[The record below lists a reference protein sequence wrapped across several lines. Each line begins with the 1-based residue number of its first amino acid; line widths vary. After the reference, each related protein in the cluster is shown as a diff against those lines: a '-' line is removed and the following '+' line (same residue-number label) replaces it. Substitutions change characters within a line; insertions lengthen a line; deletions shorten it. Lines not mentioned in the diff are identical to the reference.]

1 MIRKMAKFSEDDA
14 KKVAAVLGVQ
24 KIIQEKDH
32 FRLKVSNIA
41 EKRVLILEIYPE
53 ELLGR
58 VRGMLVVVYTGN
70 SHLQL
75 HNCSGYV
82 ISEELGEVT
91 FITETEK
98 QISGLVA
105 EKGASCSLYAGI
117 DRKLISSDFTNLGVE
132 VMLSG
137 VALSLAED
145 IIDTGDKEKESESD
159 S

>member
-1 MIRKMAKFSEDDA
+1 MKKKMANFLEEDA
-14 KKVAAVLGVQ
+14 QKVAAVLGVK
-24 KIIQEKDH
+24 KIIREKDH
-32 FRLKVSNIA
+32 FRLKVDNAA

-53 ELLGR
+53 ELLGL
-58 VRGMLVVVYTGN
+58 VRGTLIVVYTGN
-70 SHLQL
+70 SHLQI

-91 FITETEK
+91 FVTETENRL
-98 QISGLVA
+98 SGLVV
-105 EKGASCSLYAGI
+105 ESGAACSLYAGI

-145 IIDTGDKEKESESD
+145 IIDPEEKEEN
-159 S
+159 

>member
-1 MIRKMAKFSEDDA
+1 MANFSEDDA
-14 KKVAAVLGVQ
+14 KKVAAVLGVK
-24 KIIQEKDH
+24 KIIHEKDH
-32 FRLKVSNIA
+32 FRLKVDNTV

-53 ELLGR
+53 ELLGL
-58 VRGMLVVVYTGN
+58 VRGTLIVVYTGN
-70 SHLQL
+70 SHLQI

-98 QISGLVA
+98 RLSGLVV
-105 EKGASCSLYAGI
+105 ENGASCSLYAGI

-145 IIDTGDKEKESESD
+145 IIDPDDKKEN
-159 S
+159 

>member
-1 MIRKMAKFSEDDA
+1 MKTAGFSREEIERIGNLLGA
-14 KKVAAVLGVQ
+14 EKVTF
-24 KIIQEKDH
+24 EKDH
-32 FRLKVSNIA
+32 TRLKISNR
-41 EKRVLILEIYPE
+41 EDKRILVLEIYPE
-53 ELLGR
+53 TDLGKGHGSLL
-58 VRGMLVVVYTGN
+58 VVYTGN

-91 FITETEK
+91 FVAERSNT
-98 QISGLVA
+98 ISGLVV

-117 DRKLISSDFTNLGVE
+117 DRKLISSDFTKLGVE

-145 IIDTGDKEKESESD
+145 ILGNGTSDTGPANNE
-159 S
+159 

>member
-1 MIRKMAKFSEDDA
+1 MANFSEDDA
-14 KKVAAVLGVQ
+14 KKVAAVLGVK
-24 KIIQEKDH
+24 KIIREKDH
-32 FRLKVSNIA
+32 FRLKVDNVA

-53 ELLGR
+53 ELLGI
-58 VRGMLVVVYTGN
+58 VRGTLIVVYTGN
-70 SHLQL
+70 SHLQI

-98 QISGLVA
+98 RLSGLVV
-105 EKGASCSLYAGI
+105 ESGASCSLYAGI

-145 IIDTGDKEKESESD
+145 IIDPDDNKEEN
-159 S
+159 

>member
-1 MIRKMAKFSEDDA
+1 MADFTEDDA
-14 KKVAAVLGVQ
+14 KKVAAVLGVK
-24 KIIQEKDH
+24 KIIHEKDH
-32 FRLKVSNIA
+32 FRLKVDNTA

-58 VRGMLVVVYTGN
+58 VRGTLIVVYTGN
-70 SHLQL
+70 SHLQI

-91 FITETEK
+91 FVTETEK
-98 QISGLVA
+98 RLSGLVV
-105 EKGASCSLYAGI
+105 ESGASCSLYAGI

-145 IIDTGDKEKESESD
+145 IIDPDEKEKK
-159 S
+159 